1 MSIHSCPDA
10 ALLIGNLVES
20 LRRQCELP
28 AKTKSSYQ
36 IALEM
41 DTAEALQAAYR
52 HAADHLSRCTVCR
65 NLITTKR
72 SGTINMHPDPR
83 RQTPEKNPAAYLKN
97 NP

>member
-28 AKTKSSYQ
+28 GKTRSSYE

-52 HAADHLSRCTVCR
+52 HAADHLVRCPVCR
-65 NLITTKR
+65 NLIASR
-72 SGTINMHPDPR
+72 RPGIP
-83 RQTPEKNPAAYLKN
+83 RQTPETSLQHT
-97 NP
+97 

>member
-28 AKTKSSYQ
+28 GKTRSSYE

-52 HAADHLSRCTVCR
+52 HAADHLVRCPVCR
-65 NLITTKR
+65 NLIASR
-72 SGTINMHPDPR
+72 RPSTISMHPDIP
-83 RQTPEKNPAAYLKN
+83 RQTPEKSLQHT
-97 NP
+97 

>member
-1 MSIHSCPDA
+1 MSILSCPDG

-28 AKTKSSYQ
+28 GRTRSSYE

-52 HAADHLSRCTVCR
+52 HAADHLVHCPACR
-65 NLITTKR
+65 NLMASRR
-72 SGTINMHPDPR
+72 SDAISLHPDPP
-83 RQTPEKNPAAYLKN
+83 RQHQKNSLQRT
-97 NP
+97 